1 MIEQQ
6 NSENLNFSEDRII
19 EIDLH
24 DVYAKLVKHN
34 RLIFNFVYVCLS
46 IALLYS
52 FITRPVYKS
61 TARILIEGK
70 TPKITKVEDVVL
82 QPDYSDNANYYN
94 SQIEVL
100 KSHAVANLVFDDLGG
115 YQPWGSLRGRG
126 RDSGKLNKDERV
138 NKLLRNI
145 RINPVRM
152 TQIIE
157 ISVED
162 VDPVLAGKIAN
173 SWVSA
178 YIVFSSW
185 DQLIQRRSELEAD
198 IDQNLKYVK
207 EKHPVIQGL
216 RSEIDAINAKINGE
230 KQRVF
235 NANVKVLDSGQVPKK
250 PVRPKPLQNL
260 IFALFV
266 GALTGVGFVFLLE
279 SMDQSIKTQLDI
291 ESVLHMP
298 CLTALPVY
306 LPEVG
311 KNIFPYGF
319 ISAKDS
325 NSMFAER
332 FRGLRTSIIYSN
344 PDLRK
349 KVLAITSSGP
359 SEGKSTSAI
368 NLATAFA
375 QFEGKVVLI
384 DADLRKPTLHKIF
397 NLPCENGLTELLV
410 GENFNFKTCIKK
422 TDINNLDFISCGTIP
437 FNPAELLGSKKLES
451 LINELSKSYERII
464 FDAPPVLAATDAVI
478 LSTKVD
484 ANIFVLKAG
493 SMHKLAANRALKLIQ
508 SVHSKILGVV
518 LNMVKAEDFRY
529 YPYYNYYQQDQQEE
543 KKA

>member
-1 MIEQQ
+1 MAEQK
-6 NSENLNFSEDRII
+6 NNENLILSDDKIIEVDLHEIYAKIVKHHRII
-19 EIDLH
+19 L
-24 DVYAKLVKHN
+24 
-34 RLIFNFVYVCLS
+34 NFIYVCLG

-52 FITRPVYKS
+52 FIARPVYKS
-61 TARILIEGK
+61 TARIMIEGQA
-70 TPKITKVEDVVL
+70 PKITKVENSVFT
-82 QPDYSDNANYYN
+82 DYADRTNYFN

-100 KSHAVANLVFDDLGG
+100 KSHSVANLAFDELGN
-115 YQPWGSLRGRG
+115 YQPWGNLRGRG
-126 RDSGKLNKDERV
+126 RDSGKLTKDERI
-138 NKLLRNI
+138 NKLLKVI
-145 RINPVRM
+145 HISPVRM

-157 ISVED
+157 ISAED
-162 VDPVLAGKIAN
+162 VDRELAAKVVN
-173 SWVSA
+173 SWVNA
-178 YIVFSSW
+178 YKVFSSM
-185 DQLIQRRSELEAD
+185 DQLLQRKSELEAD
-198 IDQNLKYVK
+198 IEQNLKYVK

-216 RSEIDAINAKINGE
+216 RSEIAAINAKIEGE
-230 KQRVF
+230 KQTAV
-235 NANVKVLDSGQVPKK
+235 NANVKVLDSGQVPMK

-260 IFALFV
+260 IFAFFI
-266 GALTGVGFVFLLE
+266 GTFAGIGFVFLLE
-279 SMDQSIKTQLDI
+279 NMDQSIKTQADI
-291 ESVLHMP
+291 EAVLRIP
-298 CLTALPVY
+298 CLTALPIY
-306 LPEVG
+306 LPEAD
-311 KNIFPYGF
+311 KESFSYGF
-319 ISAKDS
+319 ISVKDS

-410 GENFNFKTCIKK
+410 GESFNFKTCIKK

-451 LINELSKSYERII
+451 LIAELSKNYDRII

-484 ANIFVLKAG
+484 VTIFVLKAG
-493 SMHKLAANRALKLIQ
+493 SMHKLAATRALRLIQ
-508 SVHSKILGVV
+508 SVHSNVLGAV

-529 YPYYNYYQQDQQEE
+529 YPYYNYYQQDDKQ
-543 KKA
+543 APS